1 MSPSRINPANLLKF
15 GDVCSSVVC
24 SLILLG
30 RSIRDY
36 VNLAR
41 FPSQTSSIIFPVFFL
56 WQVMFFIDVFDSS
69 EMLGGAAFVPITSPK
84 RCSAVSWFVR
94 HWWSSLKKQKQKKK
108 NFIFSRRCWY
118 WRTAIARRKR
128 FNNNCWYPTLTHY
141 QLASASHPYVWLKQT
156 KLYRNDLNGDPVL
169 VSSIV
174 WWVVFLWR
182 FLNSVG
188 LFFFQV
194 YIIYYDL

>member
-56 WQVMFFIDVFDSS
+56 WQVMFFIDDFDSS

-84 RCSAVSWFVR
+84 RCSAVSWFVET
-94 HWWSSLKKQKQKKK
+94 LMTVFEGCVCPKKKTKK
-108 NFIFSRRCWY
+108 NFIFSRRC
-118 WRTAIARRKR
+118 
-128 FNNNCWYPTLTHY
+128 
-141 QLASASHPYVWLKQT
+141 
-156 KLYRNDLNGDPVL
+156 
-169 VSSIV
+169 
-174 WWVVFLWR
+174 
-182 FLNSVG
+182 
-188 LFFFQV
+188 
-194 YIIYYDL
+194 